1 MKLLI
6 PRKTP
11 TAEPAELLTGDPIDQ
26 ETTDDNVVG
35 QEVVDHE
42 AKKPPVADA
51 VVDRELGGQ
60 KPETKPITPPA
71 NEEFEPE
78 FDPELFELLL
88 SCSSEGAVGA
98 MYSLVNKTHSI
109 QSFIFSRSDLLGRS
123 FNKDSH
129 TFSILLAGFTR

>member
-78 FDPELFELLL
+78 FDGVLK
-88 SCSSEGAVGA
+88 
-98 MYSLVNKTHSI
+98 NKSWAWLKV
-109 QSFIFSRSDLLGRS
+109 FKNCNDF
-123 FNKDSH
+123 
-129 TFSILLAGFTR
+129 